1 MNDTDTLNML
11 NISYDLIEQGELIL
25 SWLNQKRVKNWSEK
39 KDTKRKT
46 KQTNKKKQTNK
57 QTKTTKKNKDRIHGL
72 ASARGRKNPS
82 VLGLEQTNYI
92 CFLPARTVINTL
104 TPRAEAPFVSQA
116 SSHRENVAS
125 VRGPKKKGFIN
136 GHFCPSVH
144 ATSADFSR
152 NIMSPSSL
160 YAEVGLGAM

>member
-57 QTKTTKKNKDRIHGL
+57 QTKKTKKT
-72 ASARGRKNPS
+72 RK
-82 VLGLEQTNYI
+82 EYM
-92 CFLPARTVINTL
+92 A
-104 TPRAEAPFVSQA
+104 
-116 SSHRENVAS
+116 
-125 VRGPKKKGFIN
+125 
-136 GHFCPSVH
+136 
-144 ATSADFSR
+144 
-152 NIMSPSSL
+152 
-160 YAEVGLGAM
+160 